1 MSLAVVVLA
10 AGRGVR
16 MRSETPKVLHEA
28 AGRPLLD
35 RVLASA
41 LSLGAGPIVVVVGSG
56 LEKVLQHLAAF
67 PGVTPVGQEPQLG
80 TGDAVRVALPAAAGA
95 DEVLVLSGDVPLL
108 SDATLT
114 RLVDARRASG
124 ASVAFLTAEPADAA
138 GYGRVV
144 RDAAGSFV
152 RVVERKD
159 ATEEERALREGNA
172 GVYAFA
178 RPFLEAAL
186 PHLSRENA
194 QGEYYLPDVLALAGA
209 GAAVP
214 VRVADAA
221 EILGVNSRRE
231 LAAA

>member
-1 MSLAVVVLA
+1 MLAVVILA

-16 MRSETPKVLHEA
+16 MRSDTPKVLHEA

-35 RVLASA
+35 RVLESA

-56 LEKVLQHLAAF
+56 REKVLQHLARY
-67 PGVTPVGQEPQLG
+67 PGVTPVVQEPQLG
-80 TGDAVRVALPAAAGA
+80 TGDAVRAALSAIVGA

-114 RLVDARRASG
+114 RLVDARRSSG

-159 ATEEERALREGNA
+159 ATEEERTLREVNA

-178 RPFLEAAL
+178 RPSSRRRVRRSRPHRARRARSRRRLRAPPSGTRRRRRARAL
-186 PHLSRENA
+186 PVPA
-194 QGEYYLPDVLALAGA
+194 GGE
-209 GAAVP
+209 
-214 VRVADAA
+214 
-221 EILGVNSRRE
+221 EIGRAHV
-231 LAAA
+231 